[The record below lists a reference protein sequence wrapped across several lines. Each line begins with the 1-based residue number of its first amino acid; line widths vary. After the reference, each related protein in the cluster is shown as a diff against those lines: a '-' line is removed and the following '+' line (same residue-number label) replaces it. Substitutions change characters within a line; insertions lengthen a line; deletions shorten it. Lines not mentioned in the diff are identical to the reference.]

1 MLLRLFAVLAV
12 LNLSVNSFGG
22 PLPTEFGYAG
32 KITSS
37 GSPYSGPADFRFTL
51 WDLPVG
57 GVQAGPVEILLAVPV
72 VDGKFEVRLDFGL
85 AAFNGDERWLDIEV
99 NTGTGYV
106 PLTPRQLLLA
116 VPYALYSLNPGPAGP
131 SGPAGAPGPA
141 GPVGPSGPA
150 GANGA
155 QGPAGD
161 SYFNQDGDT
170 LSHAG
175 DLTLIGGSFTADYP
189 NVLGIGAGMSL
200 STSGVQTHVLGS
212 VFGVSTI
219 MLGNVDGTPGQYSAY
234 DQNGNLVVLVDGLGA
249 KVTAPSLRVNN
260 GNDINTALVEATREG
275 DGGGVIYVYDA
286 NGNVTIE
293 LDGSFNG
300 DGRVITGEI
309 QITGGSDLSEQ
320 FDVHGVVGAKAE
332 PGTVVCI
339 DANRPGD
346 LLVST
351 KPYDRTVAGIISGAG
366 NVKPGL
372 LMGQHGTDADGA
384 LPVALTGRVYVKCS
398 TEAGSIQPGD
408 LLTTST
414 IAGHAMK
421 VTDHSKSSGAILGK
435 AMSSLEDKTGLVL
448 VLVNLQ

>member
-12 LNLSVNSFGG
+12 LNLSVNSFAG

-32 KITSS
+32 KITSA
-37 GSPYSGPADFRFTL
+37 GTPYSGPADFRFTL

-57 GVQAGPVEILLAVPV
+57 GVQAGPVENLLAVPV

-131 SGPAGAPGPA
+131 SGPAGAPGTA
-141 GPVGPSGPA
+141 GPIGPAGPA
-150 GANGA
+150 GADGA

-161 SYFNQDGDT
+161 TYFNTDGED
-170 LSHAG
+170 LSYEG
-175 DLTLIGGSFTADYP
+175 DLELINGRFTADYT
-189 NVLGIGAGMSL
+189 NTLGIGTGMSL
-200 STSGVQTHVLGS
+200 TTSGVQTHVLGS

-219 MLGNVDGTPGQYSAY
+219 ILGNANGTPGQYSAY
-234 DQNGNLVVLVDGLGA
+234 DVDGNLAVLVDGFEGR
-249 KVTAPSLRVNN
+249 VTAPSLIVND
-260 GNDINTALVEATREG
+260 GDDSASVLVEATTEA
-275 DGGGVIYVYDA
+275 DGGGALYLYDA
-286 NGNVTIE
+286 NGNLTIE
-293 LDGSFNG
+293 LDGSYNG

-320 FDVHGVVGAKAE
+320 FDVHGANGANPE

-398 TEAGSIQPGD
+398 TEAGEIQPGD